1 MGVKMKR
8 VRDVRGKGKGRDW
21 RTKWQKQKKKEDWGG
36 GPRRDVIVGEE
47 QQLSS
52 QKPLSAATCCEGSPF
67 ALIHRHLQEG
77 QRHIAVLQV
86 LT

>member
-1 MGVKMKR
+1 MAEAE
-8 VRDVRGKGKGRDW
+8 
-21 RTKWQKQKKKEDWGG
+21 KKKKDWGG

-47 QQLSS
+47 QRLSS
-52 QKPLSAATCCEGSPF
+52 QKPLSAATCCEGSPV

-77 QRHIAVLQV
+77 RRHISLLQV